1 MMNCGN
7 QKTLKS
13 YIWNLCKDYKIYL
26 FSLFAISVSASFFEI
41 TVYYKIKELIDI
53 IAKDK
58 SANIS
63 ILLVL
68 FVMYKF
74 LQHGMFFVVRIL
86 DITYKPE
93 FRVRVTKDIYNKT
106 VKHSLHWFDSHMS
119 GEISEKINS
128 ITLNLSNLVTNIFRS
143 FVILWAII
151 IGLVFLFKVSYWSA
165 IVQLAFLITY
175 TPIFYFLLKKQ
186 LFLEGQFTK
195 AEQEVAGVVND
206 SISNI
211 FGIKIIGNIASEFKL
226 KLIPALLYKKKWD
239 KKTRRFDA
247 FWVDNIDTFL
257 TIIMSATQIYL
268 LAYLYKNNQ
277 ITAGGFAFVAMIMLK
292 VHGDIESFLEKVLF
306 GINPQIASIR
316 TSYEFVN
323 QKYDILDNKNAKELV
338 EVKGEIEFKNIN
350 FSYEKQSRKI
360 LNNFSLKINA
370 GEKIGLV
377 GYSGAG
383 KTTLVKSLI
392 RYFDIDSG
400 EILIDKNDIK
410 KVTQESLRA
419 NISIIPQD
427 ITMFHRSILENLQI
441 AKYSATNEEIIEAC
455 KKAKIHDD
463 ILAMKD
469 GYKSIVGERGVK
481 LSGGQRQRIAIAR
494 AILKDA
500 PILILDEATSSLDSK
515 TEKQIQESLHFLTK
529 DKSKTII
536 AIAHRLSTLK
546 NMDRI
551 IVVDGGKII
560 ETGTHFELLEKN
572 ESLYKKLWE
581 LEAFINAKI
590 EYYTKSHL

>member
-1 MMNCGN
+1 MTEIFNTQN
-7 QKTLKS
+7 PSKTLKS
-13 YIWNLCKDYKIYL
+13 YIWHLCKTYKIYL
-26 FSLFAISVSASFFEI
+26 FLLFVISISASFFEI

-58 SANIS
+58 GANIS
-63 ILLVL
+63 MMLVL
-68 FVMYKF
+68 FVLYKF

-86 DITYKPE
+86 DIAYKPE
-93 FRVRVTKDIYNKT
+93 FRVRVTSDIYNKT
-106 VKHSLHWFDSHMS
+106 IKHSLHWFDSHMS

-128 ITLNLSNLVTNIFRS
+128 ITLNLSNLITNIFRS
-143 FVILWAII
+143 FVILWAIV
-151 IGLVFLFKVSYWSA
+151 IGLIFLFKVSYWSA
-165 IVQLAFLITY
+165 VVQLGFLITY

-186 LFLEGQFTK
+186 LILEGKFTK

-211 FGIKIIGNIASEFKL
+211 YGIKIIGNIASELKL
-226 KLIPALLYKKKWD
+226 KLIPALLNKKKWD

-268 LAYLYKNNQ
+268 LAYLYKNNL

-292 VHGDIESFLEKVLF
+292 VHSDIDSLLEKVLF
-306 GINPQIASIR
+306 GINPQIASIK

-323 QKYDILDNKNAKELV
+323 QEYDILDNEDAKDLKN
-338 EVKGEIEFKNIN
+338 VKGEIEFKNIN
-350 FSYEKQSRKI
+350 FAYEKQSRKI
-360 LNNFSLKINA
+360 LNEFSLKIEA

-377 GYSGAG
+377 GHSGAG

-400 EILIDKNDIK
+400 
-410 KVTQESLRA
+410 A
-419 NISIIPQD
+419 NISVIPQD
-427 ITMFHRSILENLQI
+427 ITMFHRSILDNLRI
-441 AKYSATNEEIIEAC
+441 AKYDATEDEIIEAC

-463 ILAMKD
+463 ILTMKD
-469 GYKSIVGERGVK
+469 GYNSIVGERGIKV
-481 LSGGQRQRIAIAR
+481 SGGQRQRIAIAR

-500 PILILDEATSSLDSK
+500 PILILDEATSSLDSR
-515 TEKQIQESLHFLTK
+515 TEKQIQESLNLLIA
-529 DKSKTII
+529 DKSKTVI

-551 IVVDGGKII
+551 IVIDQGKIAEI
-560 ETGTHFELLEKN
+560 GTHFELLQN
-572 ESLYKKLWE
+572 SESLYKKLWE
-581 LEAFINAKI
+581 LQEI
-590 EYYTKSHL
+590 

>member
-1 MMNCGN
+1 MTEIFNTQN
-7 QKTLKS
+7 PSKTLKS
-13 YIWNLCKDYKIYL
+13 YIWHLCKTYKIYL
-26 FSLFAISVSASFFEI
+26 FLLFVISISASFFEI

-58 SANIS
+58 GANIS
-63 ILLVL
+63 MMLVL
-68 FVMYKF
+68 FVLYKF

-86 DITYKPE
+86 DIAYKPE
-93 FRVRVTKDIYNKT
+93 FRVRVTSDIYNKT
-106 VKHSLHWFDSHMS
+106 IKHSLHWFDSHMS

-128 ITLNLSNLVTNIFRS
+128 ITLNLSNLITNIFRS
-143 FVILWAII
+143 FVILWAIV
-151 IGLVFLFKVSYWSA
+151 IGLIFLFKVSYWSA
-165 IVQLAFLITY
+165 VVQLGFLITY

-186 LFLEGQFTK
+186 LILEGKFTK

-211 FGIKIIGNIASEFKL
+211 YGIKIIGNIASELKL
-226 KLIPALLYKKKWD
+226 KLIPALLNKKKWD

-268 LAYLYKNNQ
+268 LAYLYKNNL

-292 VHGDIESFLEKVLF
+292 VHSDIDSLLEKVLF
-306 GINPQIASIR
+306 GINPQIASIK

-323 QKYDILDNKNAKELV
+323 QEYDILDNEDAKDLKN
-338 EVKGEIEFKNIN
+338 VKGEIEFKNIN
-350 FSYEKQSRKI
+350 FAYEKQSRKI
-360 LNNFSLKINA
+360 LNEFSLKIEA

-377 GYSGAG
+377 GHSGAG

-400 EILIDKNDIK
+400 AILIDKNNIAE
-410 KVTQESLRA
+410 VTQESLRA
-419 NISIIPQD
+419 NISVIPQD
-427 ITMFHRSILENLQI
+427 ITMFHRSILDNLRI
-441 AKYSATNEEIIEAC
+441 AKYDATEDEIIEAC

-463 ILAMKD
+463 ILTMKD
-469 GYKSIVGERGVK
+469 GYNSIVGERGIKV
-481 LSGGQRQRIAIAR
+481 SGGQRQRIAIAR

-500 PILILDEATSSLDSK
+500 PILILDEATSSLDSR
-515 TEKQIQESLHFLTK
+515 TEKQIQESLNLLIA
-529 DKSKTII
+529 DKSKTVI

-551 IVVDGGKII
+551 IVIDQGKIAEI
-560 ETGTHFELLEKN
+560 GTHFELLQN
-572 ESLYKKLWE
+572 SESLYKKLWE
-581 LEAFINAKI
+581 LQEI
-590 EYYTKSHL
+590 